1 MEIVL
6 GGIGI
11 FLAGALIGFGIATIY
26 SSNQILTLWDE
37 KKKLNRELIEVMAEK
52 QNLQELVDSSH
63 PKTIEIS
70 DPTVGQNVKFGG
82 F

>member
-1 MEIVL
+1 
-6 GGIGI
+6 
-11 FLAGALIGFGIATIY
+11 
-26 SSNQILTLWDE
+26 
-37 KKKLNRELIEVMAEK
+37 MAEK
-52 QNLQELVDSSH
+52 QNLQELVDRSC